1 MRLRNLVRFISL
13 CLISISN
20 TSSLETTSESGAA
33 APVTVPIEVCETS
46 SLLSSNAS
54 IRDDLEGNVAH
65 EDPSHHVDIRGLRLF
80 VNTKFWFLFALMGL
94 LSGIGLMTIK

>member
-1 MRLRNLVRFISL
+1 
-13 CLISISN
+13 
-20 TSSLETTSESGAA
+20 LETTSESGAA
-33 APVTVPIEVCETS
+33 APVTVPIEISETS

-65 EDPSHHVDIRGLRLF
+65 KDPSHHVDIRGLRLF
-80 VNTKFWFLFALMGL
+80 MNTKFWFLFALMGL